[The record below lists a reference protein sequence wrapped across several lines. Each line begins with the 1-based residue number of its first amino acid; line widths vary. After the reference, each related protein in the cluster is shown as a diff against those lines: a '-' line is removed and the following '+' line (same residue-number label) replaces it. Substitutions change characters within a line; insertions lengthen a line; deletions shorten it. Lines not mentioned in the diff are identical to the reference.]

1 MGVAERNAQLTADL
15 AAVRERGLQAQERV
29 AGLEA
34 ALRERDAAA
43 EAEQLLRCRVS
54 FCDSAGARDLMADFY
69 ALTF

>member
-15 AAVRERGLQAQERV
+15 AAARERGLQAQERV

-43 EAEQLLRCRVS
+43 EAEQLLRCRVRP
-54 FCDSAGARDLMADFY
+54 CDGAGAKNLMADIVAFS
-69 ALTF
+69 F